1 MNSQSFDK
9 PKKPGLLDNIKNGS
23 LITVIVAGTS
33 TALTKAGLAL
43 YGFSSIGPVAGSF
56 AAAAQAGIGSVA
68 SGSAFSIAQGLAMSG
83 IGSIALP
90 AIGVGALVGGCYV
103 GYKEFKK

>member
-1 MNSQSFDK
+1 MNSSSEDK
-9 PKKPGLLDNIKNGS
+9 PKKPGLLNNIKNGS
-23 LITVIVAGTS
+23 LITVVVAGAG

-56 AAAAQAGIGSVA
+56 AAAAQASIGCVA

-90 AIGVGALVGGCYV
+90 AVGVGALVGGCYV
-103 GYKEFKK
+103 GYKELRK